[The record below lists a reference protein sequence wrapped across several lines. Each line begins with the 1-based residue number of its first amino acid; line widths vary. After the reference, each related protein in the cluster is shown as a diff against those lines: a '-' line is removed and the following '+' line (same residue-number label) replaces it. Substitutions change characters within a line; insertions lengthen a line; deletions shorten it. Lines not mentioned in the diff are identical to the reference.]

1 MATISS
7 GPKLVA
13 DGDALAQVLREDVRA
28 LLRTLQGSGVEEIR
42 LERSG
47 RRIVLRR
54 SWETSTPTSA
64 EETPAHTDL
73 SRLAIPGRTEVHAQV
88 VGVFHRARE
97 ADSPPLANEGDHVE
111 VGKVL
116 GVVETLG
123 LATDV
128 TAPIRGRLSEFV
140 AHDGQPVEYGQLIA
154 VLVPE

>member
-1 MATISS
+1 AGAKHTVS
-7 GPKLVA
+7 
-13 DGDALAQVLREDVRA
+13 DGGVLAQVLRQDVQA

-54 SWETSTPTSA
+54 TWETTAPVSV
-64 EETPAHTDL
+64 EEAPAHADL

-97 ADSPPLANEGDHVE
+97 VDGPPLANEGDHVE

-154 VLVPE
+154 VVVPE